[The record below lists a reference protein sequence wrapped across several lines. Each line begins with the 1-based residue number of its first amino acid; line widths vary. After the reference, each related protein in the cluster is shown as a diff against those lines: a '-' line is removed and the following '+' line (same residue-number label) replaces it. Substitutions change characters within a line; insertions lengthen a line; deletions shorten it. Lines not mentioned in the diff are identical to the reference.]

1 MIKSQR
7 FNQNMRINYDI
18 EALNHLKLGEIRYE
32 FNKIIEKLVDNQ
44 KNKPSRY
51 LLDHYF
57 KVTMN

>member
-1 MIKSQR
+1 
-7 FNQNMRINYDI
+7 MRINYDI